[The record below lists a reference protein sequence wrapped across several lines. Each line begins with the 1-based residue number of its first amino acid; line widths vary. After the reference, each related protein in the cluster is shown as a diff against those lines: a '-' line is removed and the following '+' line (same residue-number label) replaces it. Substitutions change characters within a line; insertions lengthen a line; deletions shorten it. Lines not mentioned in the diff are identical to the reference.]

1 MAVENEAFIGF
12 SPGEILRA
20 LGERLRRVRLSR
32 GLTQQELAV
41 RAGVSLSTLKLLERQ
56 GKGSLQ
62 RLVRVA
68 LVLGAAADFGD
79 LFREPGAES
88 IEAVKRRER
97 QRAPRRAGR
106 RMT

>member
-1 MAVENEAFIGF
+1 M
-12 SPGEILRA
+12 R
-20 LGERLRRVRLSR
+20 RLRLSR
-32 GLTQQELAV
+32 GLTQEELAA
-41 RAGVSLSTLKLLERQ
+41 RAGVGLSTLKVLERQ

-68 LVLGAAADFGD
+68 LVLGVAAELGE

-97 QRAPRRAGR
+97 QRAPRRSR
-106 RMT
+106 KPT